1 MANNCRII
9 LLSLGIA
16 SCSLADVEQAHH
28 KAVVNGYKKLPIAES
43 LKNKFGGW
51 SFITHWNIKND
62 PKYGRP
68 KNERKWHTNS
78 FIYGRYSL
86 SYVQNVFLTKN
97 GGQVTSLSEG
107 GKIYLL
113 EMIAIDKS
121 SRATDFGSFQHVI
134 EGEDIKKLVASDW
147 DFSVLG
153 FQLKK
158 QKPLKNIE
166 WKYAYW
172 SRIYPLQPFTPN
184 VSREHYRAV
193 LSGYKK
199 LPIAES
205 LKKKFGAWSS
215 IAHRNIKNDPKDELT
230 EHKSTW
236 QTKSIVYDRYS
247 LSYEQNVVLSEN
259 GEQVT
264 SLSGGEKIHLK
275 EMKSVHGDK
284 FDPAIDYRSFQPVIE
299 GEDIKKLVA
308 SDWDFSVLGFQLK
321 TQEPLENMKWV
332 HAAGNRMHPLQPFTL
347 K

>member
-1 MANNCRII
+1 M
-9 LLSLGIA
+9 
-16 SCSLADVEQAHH
+16 
-28 KAVVNGYKKLPIAES
+28 
-43 LKNKFGGW
+43 
-51 SFITHWNIKND
+51 TM
-62 PKYGRP
+62 KYGRP
-68 KNERKWHTNS
+68 KNEREWHTES
-78 FIYGRYSL
+78 FIYGRYEL
-86 SYVQNVFLTKN
+86 AYVQNVFLTKN

-107 GKIYLL
+107 GKIYLTEL
-113 EMIAIDKS
+113 IAVYGNKS
-121 SRATDFGSFQHVI
+121 APTQDYGSFQHVI
-134 EGEDIKKLVASDW
+134 EGEDIVKLAASDW

-153 FQLKK
+153 FELKK

-166 WKYAYW
+166 WVYAYW
-172 SRIYPLQPFTPN
+172 NRIYPLQPFTPN

-215 IAHRNIKNDPKDELT
+215 IAHWNIKNDPKDELT

-275 EMKSVHGDK
+275 EMKAVHGDVTEK
-284 FDPAIDYRSFQPVIE
+284 RIFR
-299 GEDIKKLVA
+299 L
-308 SDWDFSVLGFQLK
+308 
-321 TQEPLENMKWV
+321 T
-332 HAAGNRMHPLQPFTL
+332 R
-347 K
+347 